1 MKPGNILY
9 FPRYEDDG
17 RKRTVVEYERWEGV
31 RIYKYFVHC
40 RRVKTRISQ
49 CFSAMELKEAG
60 YEIPEEMR
68 R

>member
-1 MKPGNILY
+1 M
-9 FPRYEDDG
+9 
-17 RKRTVVEYERWEGV
+17 EYERWEVV

-49 CFSAMELKEAG
+49 YFSAMELKEAG